1 MPRRQDLHRICVI
14 GAGPIQ
20 IGQACEFDYSGTQAC
35 KALRAEGIEIILV
48 NSNPAT
54 IMTSPDIADR
64 TYIEPLTPE
73 DLEVILEQER
83 PDAILPTLGGQTALT
98 LALELHDRGVLERL
112 GIELL
117 GASATSIRLAE
128 DRELFKACMVDI
140 GLDVARSGR
149 ARNLAEAR
157 AISIETG
164 FPCVLRP
171 SFTLGGVGG
180 GIVETP
186 EDFDAMVSWALDMSP
201 VSEVLIEESLLGLKE
216 FEMEVMRDQYDR
228 AVIVCAIEN
237 LDPMGVHTG
246 DSITVAPAQTL
257 TDREYQ
263 RMRNASLATIRAVGV
278 ATGGSN
284 IQFAIDPVT
293 DRMIVIEMNPRVSRS
308 SALASKA
315 TGFPIAKIAALLAIG
330 YGLEEIDN
338 AITGKTPACFEPTL
352 DYIVTKIPRFA
363 FEKFP
368 DAETTLTTQM
378 KSVGEV
384 MGIGRTFKE
393 SLLKALRGLENGQPN
408 LSAPAHVAE
417 LSEAELEANLSRP
430 HVDRLWCV
438 AHALRTGLSI
448 ARVNALTSI
457 DPWFLGQIAQLVEA
471 VEEIKPVESCDE
483 IDALAWRR
491 MKRLGIADRTI
502 AERCHQTASAVRD
515 ARLRAGIAP
524 VYRRVDTCA
533 AEFESSTPYLYSTYA
548 DACEADPGEKP
559 CVVILGSG
567 PNRIGQGIEFDT
579 SCVKAVMALKARGI
593 EAIML
598 NCNPE
603 TVSTDHDMSDR
614 LYFEPVDLEAVLDVV
629 AKERPLGVIVQLGGQ
644 TPLRL
649 TRGLN
654 QSGVTILGTHEDV
667 IDICEDR
674 QRFQVFAKENGL
686 VLPPQAIAHDAS
698 QVRQEVVA
706 LGYPVLIR
714 PSRVLGGESMAI
726 VRSDEELERM
736 LSRFFLQSGAARDA
750 DALPLLLDA
759 YLEGA
764 IEVDVDAVSDG
775 THVLVGGLME
785 QIEPAGVHSGD
796 SACFLP
802 PATLSQDIS
811 EQLKTLTRQ
820 IALALQIKG
829 LLNIQFAVQH
839 DHIYVLEVNPRASRT
854 IPFVEKATG
863 VCLTS
868 LAVGVFLG
876 EPLPKEVPRGG
887 RGWACKE
894 VVLPFSRF
902 PGAQPT
908 LSPQMRSTGEVLA
921 YGDSPAQ
928 AFWRA
933 QTAVGNAPLSTKG
946 PLLLDVAPES
956 IAELRALREAL
967 SVHKLVAPAHCLEI
981 CQQSLELPVDPWT
994 PGEGVTP
1001 RLVALLAPVG
1011 STPDP
1016 ATSVLFRSVLAEGL
1030 SYVSTHQALSWMLA
1044 TMDVTHEVHMT
1055 TIQER
1060 LKHSL

>member
-1 MPRRQDLHRICVI
+1 MPRRQDLQRICVI

-73 DLEVILEQER
+73 DLERILEKER

-128 DRELFKACMVDI
+128 DRELFKARMVEI
-140 GLDVARSGR
+140 GLDVAISGR
-149 ARNLAEAR
+149 ARNLEEAR
-157 AISIETG
+157 AISLETG

-186 EDFDAMVSWALDMSP
+186 EQFDAMVTWALDMSP

-284 IQFAIDPVT
+284 IQFALDPLT

-352 DYIVTKIPRFA
+352 DYVVTKIPRFA

-368 DAETTLTTQM
+368 DANTTLTTQM

-393 SLLKALRGLENGQPN
+393 SLLKALRGLENGQADLLP
-408 LSAPAHVAE
+408 PAHIAP
-417 LSEAELEANLSRP
+417 LSLDQLTALLPSFE
-430 HVDRLWCV
+430 VDRLWLV
-438 AHALRTGLSI
+438 AHAIRLGMSLD
-448 ARVNALTSI
+448 RVHALTSI
-457 DPWFLGQIAQLVEA
+457 DPWFLGQIAQIVR
-471 VEEIKPVESCDE
+471 
-483 IDALAWRR
+483 ALDRLEPGTELSGLDPLTWREL
-491 MKRLGIADRTI
+491 KRLGLADRTI
-502 AERCHQTASAVRD
+502 AQQAGAPELTARA
-515 ARLRAGIAP
+515 ARLEAGLAP

-548 DACEADPGEKP
+548 DACEADPDTRP

-579 SCVKAVMALKARGI
+579 SCVKAVIALKQRGI

-629 AKERPLGVIVQLGGQ
+629 DKEQPLGVIVQLGGQ

-649 TRGLN
+649 TRGLEEA
-654 QSGVTILGTHEDV
+654 GVTILGTPEQV
-667 IDICEDR
+667 IDTCEDR
-674 QRFQVFAKENGL
+674 EKFQRFAKENNL
-686 VLPPQAIAHDAS
+686 TLPPQSIAHTPS
-698 QVRQEVVA
+698 QARQEVA
-706 LGYPVLIR
+706 SLGYPVLVR
-714 PSRVLGGESMAI
+714 PSRVLGGQSMAI
-726 VRSDEELERM
+726 LRNDQELDVM
-736 LSRFFLQSGAARDA
+736 LQRFFSEGGEAHDPE
-750 DALPLLLDA
+750 ALPLLLDA

-775 THVLVGGLME
+775 TTVLIGGLME

-796 SACFLP
+796 SACLLP
-802 PATLSQDIS
+802 PATLSLVVTARL
-811 EQLKTLTRQ
+811 EALTRK
-820 IALALQIKG
+820 IATALDIRG
-829 LLNIQFAVQH
+829 LLNIQFAIQG
-839 DHIYVLEVNPRASRT
+839 DDIYVLEVNPRASRT
-854 IPFVEKATG
+854 IPFVEKAKG
-863 VCLTS
+863 VCLTE
-868 LAVGVFLG
+868 LATGVFLG
-876 EPLPKEVPRGG
+876 ESLPERVERRGS
-887 RGWACKE
+887 GWACKE

-908 LSPQMRSTGEVLA
+908 LGPQMRSTGEVLA
-921 YGDSPAQ
+921 YGDSPQQ

-933 QTAVGNAPLSTKG
+933 QLAVGNAPTASHG
-946 PLLLDVAPES
+946 SILLDVSPQS
-956 IAELRALREAL
+956 IGELRAMREAL
-967 SVHKLVAPAHCLEI
+967 AGHELVATASCLEA
-981 CQQSLELPVDPWT
+981 CQRTLELPVSLWT
-994 PGEGVTP
+994 PEEPEP
-1001 RLVALLAPVG
+1001 RLVAMLSPIG
-1011 STPDP
+1011 SPSDG
-1016 ATSVLFRSVLAEGL
+1016 AAEALFRRVLAERWP
-1030 SYVSTHQALSWMLA
+1030 YVSTIQGLSWMLA
-1044 TMDVTHEVHMT
+1044 TMDDVAPVRRVP
-1055 TIQER
+1055 IQER
-1060 LKHSL
+1060 LARR

>member
-1 MPRRQDLHRICVI
+1 MPRRQDLKRICVI

-35 KALRAEGIEIILV
+35 KALREEGIEIILI

-54 IMTSPDIADR
+54 IMTSTDIADR

-73 DLEVILEQER
+73 DLERILEIER

-98 LALELHDRGVLERL
+98 LALELHDRGVLEKL

-117 GASATSIRLAE
+117 GASAESIRLAE
-128 DRELFKACMVDI
+128 DRELFKARMVEI
-140 GLDVARSGR
+140 GLDVAISGH
-149 ARNLAEAR
+149 AKSLEEAR
-157 AISIETG
+157 AISLETG

-186 EDFDAMVSWALDMSP
+186 EQFDAMVEWALDMSP

-246 DSITVAPAQTL
+246 DSITIAPAQTL

-284 IQFAIDPVT
+284 IQFALDPLT
-293 DRMIVIEMNPRVSRS
+293 NRMIVIEMNPRVSRS

-330 YGLEEIDN
+330 YGLDEIDN

-368 DAETTLTTQM
+368 DATTTLTTQM

-393 SLLKALRGLENGQPN
+393 SLLKALRGLENGQTDLLAPPHIAS
-408 LSAPAHVAE
+408 LSKEE
-417 LSEAELEANLSRP
+417 LLEKIQSFE
-430 HVDRLWCV
+430 VDRLWYV
-438 AHALRTGLSI
+438 AQALRLGVSVKHI
-448 ARVNALTSI
+448 NALTSI
-457 DPWFLGQIAQLVEA
+457 NTWFIEQIAQIVLA
-471 VEEIKPVESCDE
+471 TEELPSDITDL
-483 IDALAWRR
+483 DALDWRQL
-491 MKRLGIADRTI
+491 KRLGLSDRTI
-502 AERCHQTASAVRD
+502 AHCCNATESA
-515 ARLRAGIAP
+515 ARAARQNAGITP

-548 DACEADPGEKP
+548 DACEADPTDTP
-559 CVVILGSG
+559 CVIILGSG

-614 LYFEPVDLEAVLDVV
+614 LYFEPVDLEAVLNVID
-629 AKERPLGVIVQLGGQ
+629 KEKPLGVIVQLGGQ

-649 TRGLN
+649 THGLN
-654 QSGVTILGTHEDV
+654 EAGVTILGTTEDV
-667 IDICEDR
+667 IDTCEDR
-674 QRFQVFAKENGL
+674 ERFKQFAISNDLK
-686 VLPPQAIAHDAS
+686 LPPQAIAHTPEHVRKEVAS
-698 QVRQEVVA
+698 
-706 LGYPVLIR
+706 LGYPVLSR
-714 PSRVLGGESMAI
+714 PSRVLGGQSMAI
-726 VRSDEELERM
+726 LRNDNDLEVM
-736 LSRFFLQSGAARDA
+736 LDRFFSSSGDA
-750 DALPLLLDA
+750 YDPEALPLLLDA
-759 YLEGA
+759 YLDGA
-764 IEVDVDAVSDG
+764 VEVDVDAVSDG
-775 THVLVGGLME
+775 TNVLIGGLME

-796 SACFLP
+796 SACLLP
-802 PATLSQDIS
+802 PATLPQEIT
-811 EQLKTLTRQ
+811 EQLESLTER
-820 IALALQIKG
+820 IAKALEIKG
-829 LLNIQFAVQH
+829 LINIQFAIQ
-839 DHIYVLEVNPRASRT
+839 DNEIYVLEVNPRASRT

-868 LAVGVFLG
+868 LATGVFLG
-876 EPLPKEVPRGG
+876 EPLPKEVQKGG
-887 RGWACKE
+887 HGWACKE

-921 YGDSPAQ
+921 YGDSPQQ

-933 QTAVGNAPLSTKG
+933 QVAVGNAPEMSTE
-946 PLLLDVAPES
+946 PLLLDAAPES
-956 IAELRALREAL
+956 LAELRTLRDTLAKYEIM
-967 SVHKLVAPAHCLEI
+967 APAHCI
-981 CQQSLELPVDPWT
+981 DACKQALELPITLWT
-994 PGEGVTP
+994 PELNQSP
-1001 RLVALLAPVG
+1001 RLVALIAPVG
-1011 STPDP
+1011 SRTQ
-1016 ATSVLFRSVLAEGL
+1016 ASTNTLFRHVLAEKWP
-1030 SYVSTHQALSWMLA
+1030 YVSTIQALSWMLN
-1044 TMDVTHEVHMT
+1044 TMDQNLEVHMT
-1055 TIQER
+1055 PIQER
-1060 LKHSL
+1060 LAK